1 MAFAHIHFDQR
12 TQYGAKLRQML
23 SLMEQGDDLMTDVRD
38 VMIQMRDGDG
48 SQNVHYAEV
57 TKRFGFGGYDV
68 TTGGDPTDAQNA
80 KARAAFEELDS
91 AYSKTSGNG
100 SVTNVRAARDQL
112 FAKLRG

>member
-1 MAFAHIHFDQR
+1 MAFNHIHFNDQ
-12 TQYGAKLRQML
+12 TQYGRQLRRVLDQAEE
-23 SLMEQGDDLMTDVRD
+23 SDDGFTDIRD
-38 VMIQMRDGDG
+38 LMIQMRDGDG
-48 SQNVHYAEV
+48 SQDAHYAEL
-57 TKRFGFGGYDV
+57 TSRFGFASD
-68 TTGGDPTDAQNA
+68 A

>member
-1 MAFAHIHFDQR
+1 MAFAHISFNSNTAFGSLLR
-12 TQYGAKLRQML
+12 TFLRGA
-23 SLMEQGDDLMTDVRD
+23 EANDDAFTDIRD

-57 TKRFGFGGYDV
+57 VKRFGFGDYDS
-68 TTGGDPTDAQNA
+68 TQGAPSDAQNA
-80 KARAAFEELDS
+80 KAKAAFDELDS

-100 SVTNVRAARDQL
+100 SVSNVRAARDQM

>member
-1 MAFAHIHFDQR
+1 MAFNYIHFNQG
-12 TQYGAKLRQML
+12 TQHGGKLRRL
-23 SLMEQGDDLMTDVRD
+23 LDLMEQGDDLMTDVRD

-48 SQNVHYAEV
+48 TQNVHYAEV
-57 TKRFGFGGYDV
+57 TRRFGFGDYDV
-68 TTGGDPTDAQNA
+68 STGLEPTDEQNA

-100 SVTNVRAARDQL
+100 TVSNVRAARDQL